1 MPGIQVTVRPAGPA
15 DVAAIEAVDPVA
27 AVDVERR
34 RFIAERVAAGQT
46 LVAVGRDAVG
56 HDAGRRLDHVAHGA
70 GRHDLGDGDG
80 VVVGY
85 LVMDHGFFGRGFV
98 VMLCVHPEHRRRG
111 IGRALMRRAEQ
122 GCATTRIFTSTNRSN
137 LPMQRLLEGL
147 GYRRSGEVD
156 DLDPGD
162 PEVFYSRWL
171 GQRA

>member
-1 MPGIQVTVRPAGPA
+1 MPDAPVTVRPAGPA

-27 AVDVERR
+27 ASDEERR

-46 LVAVGRDAVG
+46 LVAVG
-56 HDAGRRLDHVAHGA
+56 HDAGARA
-70 GRHDLGDGDG
+70 GDVG
-80 VVVGY
+80 GY

-98 VMLCVHPEHRRRG
+98 VMLCVHPDHRRRG

-122 GCATTRIFTSTNRSN
+122 ACRTPRVFTSTNRSN

-147 GYRRSGEVD
+147 GYRRSGMVD

-162 PEVFYSRWL
+162 PEVFYSRL
-171 GQRA
+171 LR